1 MHFFPSRTICFF
13 IFALWVP
20 VLSMA
25 QSRALGGD
33 ALVLDDNH
41 GNTLTLTYGNIPPVL
56 GNSTLIFPPGGGS
69 LLVGTGTIGRL
80 PLWTGA
86 AALGNSAIGDNGLA
100 VSITNGESFFVS
112 GTTGTTPASG
122 AGTRMEWIPAKGAF
136 RAGNVTGTQWDDGN
150 IGLYSFAMGDGTTAS
165 AQLSTALGEF
175 TTASG
180 GASTALGDGSLASGG
195 ASMATGF
202 ATTASGDYTTAI
214 GYHANTNNEAGAFV
228 YGDHSTTTDLLANNP
243 DEFDVRAAGGVNF
256 YTKSDLTSGAS
267 FLPGGTM
274 LLSGTTGTTPASGAG
289 TRLEWIPAK
298 GAFRAG
304 SVTGTQWDDATIGA
318 YSFATGYGTTASA
331 QLSTALGEFTTASG
345 GASTALGDGS
355 LASGGAS
362 LATGF
367 GTTASGDYTT
377 ALGYHANTNNEAGA
391 FVYGDH
397 STTTDLLANN
407 PDEFDVRAAGGVNFY
422 TKSDLSTGVSFPANG
437 GITVTGG
444 PVVQTSEQIAA
455 GGTLDGKASIYN
467 LTSGASTSTA
477 APTSTTAQVIYVHNA
492 TGNSQTIAGASVADG
507 HSATIVYFPGTG
519 WVVTNVY

>member
-150 IGLYSFAMGDGTTAS
+150 IGLYSFAMGD
-165 AQLSTALGEF
+165 
-175 TTASG
+175 
-180 GASTALGDGSLASGG
+180 
-195 ASMATGF
+195 
-202 ATTASGDYTTAI
+202 
-214 GYHANTNNEAGAFV
+214 
-228 YGDHSTTTDLLANNP
+228 
-243 DEFDVRAAGGVNF
+243 
-256 YTKSDLTSGAS
+256 
-267 FLPGGTM
+267 
-274 LLSGTTGTTPASGAG
+274 
-289 TRLEWIPAK
+289 
-298 GAFRAG
+298 
-304 SVTGTQWDDATIGA
+304 
-318 YSFATGYGTTASA
+318 GTTASA